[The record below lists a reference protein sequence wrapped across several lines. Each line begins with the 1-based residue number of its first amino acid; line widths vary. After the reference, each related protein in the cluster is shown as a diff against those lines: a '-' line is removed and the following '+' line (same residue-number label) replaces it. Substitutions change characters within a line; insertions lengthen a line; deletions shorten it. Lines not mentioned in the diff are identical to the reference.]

1 MTYTNKTRLAK
12 RKLEIKEVR
21 KDKQT
26 VTSKKHDKA
35 CFENDKIADNVP
47 LTFAKT
53 KAAFLEEMNM
63 LKQLNE
69 ALLEDVKTS
78 DEKIATLEKK
88 EKMFLETIKELKEK
102 MTKSNMP
109 DRISTSQETQTSI
122 GTIDLDGPLSVIF
135 AFM

>member
-1 MTYTNKTRLAK
+1 
-12 RKLEIKEVR
+12 
-21 KDKQT
+21 
-26 VTSKKHDKA
+26 
-35 CFENDKIADNVP
+35 
-47 LTFAKT
+47 
-53 KAAFLEEMNM
+53 M

-69 ALLEDVKTS
+69 ALLEDVRTS

-122 GTIDLDGPLSVIF
+122 GTIDPDGPLLISSNFCIYVATCEEEVNWLMTEDHI
-135 AFM
+135 